1 MTRLPVRRG
10 PRRGFSLVEIIVALT
25 ILTGSLLGF
34 AMIAQR
40 FTRSNTDVA
49 TRTLASDLATSRLE
63 QIKGVR
69 NYTSL
74 VSTYNNQVE
83 TWTGT
88 STYNGFTRTTY
99 ATRVGPNV
107 NDDYVTVTVVVSGR
121 ALTPVVRRTTSIAAF

>member
-1 MTRLPVRRG
+1 VTRRSPAIRH
-10 PRRGFSLVEIIVALT
+10 GFSLVEIIVALT

-34 AMIAQR
+34 AVVAQK

-63 QIKGVR
+63 QIKGFR

-74 VSTYNNQVE
+74 VSTYNSQVE

-88 STYNGFTRTTY
+88 NAYAGFTRTTY
-99 ATRVGPNV
+99 VTRTGPNA
-107 NDDYVTVTVVVSGR
+107 NDDYTTVTVVVSGR
-121 ALTPVVRRTTSIAAF
+121 SLTPAVRRTTSIAAF